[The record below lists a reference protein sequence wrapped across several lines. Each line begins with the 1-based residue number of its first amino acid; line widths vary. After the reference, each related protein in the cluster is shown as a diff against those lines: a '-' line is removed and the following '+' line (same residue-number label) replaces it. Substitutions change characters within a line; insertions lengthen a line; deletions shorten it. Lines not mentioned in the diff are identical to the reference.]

1 MVHFRN
7 LCIRAMNQEVS
18 LRSVTTGTR
27 FRSQGTPNEIR
38 GEESGIALVR
48 VCLRVLGF
56 SSVRMIPIDG
66 IILVK
71 HRRYVIL
78 ATKSVIKQNSETREI
93 Y

>member
-1 MVHFRN
+1 
-7 LCIRAMNQEVS
+7 MNQEVS
-18 LRSVTTGTR
+18 LRSVTTETR

-56 SSVRMIPIDG
+56 SSVRMIPSMP
-66 IILVK
+66 
-71 HRRYVIL
+71 H
-78 ATKSVIKQNSETREI
+78 TRQTSALCNLSNQKC